1 MIEQRMIKVS
11 VEVRGGSARFRVSV
25 QAENIRPGATYTVQF
40 FSNPPGTG
48 EGRTCLGQKTGLNV
62 DGSGHASFTFSPAGK
77 VAVGQTITATAT
89 NEFTGDTSEFSA
101 PKGVVAG

>member
-11 VEVRGGSARFRVSV
+11 VEVRTGSARFRVSV

-48 EGRTCLGQKTGLNV
+48 EGRTFLG
-62 DGSGHASFTFSPAGK
+62 
-77 VAVGQTITATAT
+77 
-89 NEFTGDTSEFSA
+89 
-101 PKGVVAG
+101 